1 MNKFKS
7 TTLRNKVEFSIMICN
22 LQKNP
27 QIASIIFITLNKIY
41 FYLQYEFI
49 YSEYKNYFVLLLLQ
63 LLLERKTNKEMPFY
77 QTQ

>member
-7 TTLRNKVEFSIMICN
+7 TTLRNKVEFSITICN

-63 LLLERKTNKEMPFY
+63 LLLERKANKEMPIY